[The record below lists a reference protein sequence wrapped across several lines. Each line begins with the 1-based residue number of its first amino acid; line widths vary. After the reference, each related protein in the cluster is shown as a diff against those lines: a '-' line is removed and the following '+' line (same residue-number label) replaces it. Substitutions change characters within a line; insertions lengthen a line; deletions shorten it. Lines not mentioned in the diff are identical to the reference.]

1 MIEVFKILHGIY
13 DMSITTELLT
23 LMEGSV
29 TRGHRLKLCKEQ
41 SRLDVQFS
49 VENS

>member
-1 MIEVFKILHGIY
+1 MIEVFKIVHGIY

-23 LMEGSV
+23 LMKGSV

-41 SRLDVQFS
+41 SRVDVKSTVFC
-49 VENS
+49 